1 MTTPPLHASD
11 AEARSLRLR
20 TPDSRPTR
28 PLASSP
34 SGTPLGAAL
43 TLPARSAAAALLL
56 TTALVA
62 SAHVGSPDTFFEG
75 AAGPYPIRVI
85 VRNPGVVPGLAEI
98 TVRLLVPRRARRVL
112 VLPVYWD
119 PRTAAPPPPDIAYPV
134 PGDSTLYGAALWL
147 MRSGSY
153 GVQVTVEGT
162 EGTGTALVP
171 VQAVATRR
179 LELQRPLGIAL
190 AGLAAV
196 LLAGALTIVRAAV
209 EESVV
214 PPEEAPD
221 RRRIVRGRI
230 ATVVSAMLLG
240 AALVGGRAWWNQV
253 DAAYRSGLDQPVHA
267 TAALRAAGAERVL
280 RLAIDDTSWT
290 SRTRQWTPLV
300 PDHGHLMH
308 LFLIP
313 EASLDAFAHLHPLP
327 LDSVTFEARLPPV
340 PPGRYRIYADVVHE
354 SGFAQT
360 LVAMA
365 DIDAPAT
372 AWRPSDPDDAW
383 ISGKGKGETGNVVT
397 LADGSTMTWER
408 GDAPILVNR
417 EAPLRFLVTAPDGAP
432 ATLEPYMGMAGH
444 AMIAR
449 DDGAVFAHL
458 HPAGTISMAAQAT
471 FLLRQPGDTVR
482 GALGRRLA
490 ERATSRTTMADT
502 QTAATGTL
510 SFPYAFPKPGR
521 YRIWI
526 QVKRAGRILTGAF
539 EANVL

>member
-1 MTTPPLHASD
+1 MTSRLHH
-11 AEARSLRLR
+11 
-20 TPDSRPTR
+20 
-28 PLASSP
+28 
-34 SGTPLGAAL
+34 
-43 TLPARSAAAALLL
+43 ALLIVA
-56 TTALVA
+56 TALVA
-62 SAHVGSPDTFFEG
+62 SAHVGSPDTYFEG

-119 PRTAAPPPPDIAYPV
+119 PRTAAPPPPDVAQPV

-153 GVQVTVEGT
+153 GVQVTVEGAD
-162 EGTGTALVP
+162 GTGTALVP

-179 LELQRPLGIAL
+179 LELQKPLAIAL

-209 EESVV
+209 GESVV
-214 PPEEAPD
+214 PPGETPD
-221 RRRIVRGRI
+221 RQRTVRGRI
-230 ATVVSAMLLG
+230 AMAVSGLLLG
-240 AALVGGRAWWNQV
+240 AALGGGRAWWNHV
-253 DAAYRSGLDQPVHA
+253 DAAYRSGLDRPVHA
-267 TAALRAAGAERVL
+267 TAVLRAAGAERVL

-300 PDHGHLMH
+300 PDHGHFMH
-308 LFLIP
+308 LFLIRD
-313 EASLDAFAHLHPLP
+313 ASLDAFAHLHPLP

-340 PPGRYRIYADVVHE
+340 PRGRYRIYADVVHE
-354 SGFAQT
+354 NGFAQT

-365 DIDAPAT
+365 DVDAPAT
-372 AWRPSDPDDAW
+372 AWRPSDPDDAF
-383 ISGKGKGETGNVVT
+383 SLTEKGETGIVVA

-408 GDAPILVNR
+408 GDGPIVVDR
-417 EAPLRFLVTAPDGAP
+417 EAPLRFVVTAPDGTP
-432 ATLEPYMGMAGH
+432 ATLEPYLGMAGH
-444 AMIAR
+444 AMITR
-449 DDGAVFAHL
+449 EDGAVFAHL

-490 ERATSRTTMADT
+490 EMASPGTAMADA
-502 QTAATGTL
+502 QTAASDTL

-539 EANVL
+539 DANL